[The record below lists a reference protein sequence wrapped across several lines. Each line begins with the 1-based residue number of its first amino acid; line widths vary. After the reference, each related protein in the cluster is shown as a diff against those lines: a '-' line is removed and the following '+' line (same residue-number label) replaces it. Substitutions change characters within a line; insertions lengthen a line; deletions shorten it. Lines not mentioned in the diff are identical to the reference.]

1 MSPKEKKREVI
12 KNLDA
17 LSYWLNNSS
26 FIYDYEDFKELLE
39 EIDSSYKHF
48 LFEIK
53 KSEQLKELKNT
64 KL

>member
-1 MSPKEKKREVI
+1 MSSKERKREVT

-17 LSYWLNNSS
+17 LSYWLNNSN
-26 FIYDYEDFKELLE
+26 FIYDYQDFKELLE

-48 LFEIK
+48 LFQIK

>member
-1 MSPKEKKREVI
+1 MSSKERKREVT

-17 LSYWLNNSS
+17 LSYWLNNSN
-26 FIYDYEDFKELLE
+26 FIYDYQDFKELLE
-39 EIDSSYKHF
+39 EIDSSYKDF